1 MSKAPDHTSTF
12 IESNFA
18 HEDDAL
24 RGCAARAEAAGVPAI
39 SVNPATGRF
48 LQIVTAMAGATDA
61 LEVGTLAGY
70 SGTWIA
76 RGLRPGG
83 KLTTLELEP
92 KHAAVARETFRL
104 AGVADRVEIRMGAAL
119 DTLAALEREGRQ
131 FDLVFLDAVKA
142 EYIDYFKFVH
152 KMLRPGG
159 VLLADNVLRSG
170 GDVDIVTQPDLADD
184 AREGLG
190 AMRAF
195 LRTVRDNPAYASTM
209 IQVGS
214 GVLVAHRL
222 RQG

>member
-1 MSKAPDHTSTF
+1 MTTSSDHTRHF

-39 SVNPATGRF
+39 SVDPSTGRF
-48 LQIVTAMAGATDA
+48 LQIITAMVGAKDA

-83 KLTTLELEP
+83 KLTTLEIEP
-92 KHAAVARETFRL
+92 KHAAVAAETFRL
-104 AGVADRVEIRMGAAL
+104 AGVADRVEIKMGAGL
-119 DTLAALEREGRQ
+119 DTLAVLEREGRQ
-131 FDLVFLDAVKA
+131 FDLVFLDAIKA
-142 EYIDYFKFVH
+142 EYADYFKFAH

-159 VLLADNVLRSG
+159 VLLGDNVLKWG
-170 GDVDIVTQPDLADD
+170 GDVDFVAHPDVPDD
-184 AREGLG
+184 ERGGLRE
-190 AMRAF
+190 MRAF
-195 LRTVRDNPAYASTM
+195 LRSMSEHPDYHSTIVR
-209 IQVGS
+209 VGS